1 MRPLLA
7 LVGVSLV
14 VGLAP
19 PAYADPDGGAPD
31 DASFLASLRS
41 AGVVYANPSQAIA
54 IGHSVCGQ
62 MAKGKSGPQLVSDL
76 QIDNPGLSTDHASV
90 FVALAAKF
98 YCPQQI
104 NQG

>member
-1 MRPLLA
+1 MGPRLA
-7 LVGVSLV
+7 LLGVFLMI
-14 VGLAP
+14 GLAA
-19 PAYADPDGGAPD
+19 PAYADPDSGTPD
-31 DASFLASLRS
+31 DAGFLASLRS
-41 AGVVYANPSQAIA
+41 AGVTYGNPAQAIA
-54 IGHSVCGQ
+54 IGKSLCGQ
-62 MAKGKSGPQLVSDL
+62 MSKGRSGPQLVSDL

>member
-7 LVGVSLV
+7 LLGVCV
-14 VGLAP
+14 VVALAA
-19 PAYADPDGGAPD
+19 PASADPDSGAPD
-31 DASFLASLRS
+31 DAAFLASLRS
-41 AGVVYANPSQAIA
+41 AGVIVANPTQAIA

-76 QIDNPGLSTDHASV
+76 QIDNPGLSTDHAGV
-90 FVALAAKF
+90 FIALAAKF

>member
-1 MRPLLA
+1 MRPLVA
-7 LVGVSLV
+7 LLGVCV
-14 VGLAP
+14 VLGLAA
-19 PAYADPDGGAPD
+19 PAYADPDSGAPD

-41 AGVVYANPSQAIA
+41 AGVIVANPTQAIA

-62 MAKGKSGPQLVSDL
+62 MGKGKSGPQLVADL
-76 QIDNPGLSTDHASV
+76 QIDNPGLTTDHASV

>member
-7 LVGVSLV
+7 LLAVCAAL
-14 VGLAP
+14 GLAA
-19 PAYADPDGGAPD
+19 PASADPDGTPD
-31 DASFLASLRS
+31 DAMFLASLRS
-41 AGVVYANPSQAIA
+41 AGVIVANPTQAIS

-62 MAKGKSGPQLVSDL
+62 MSKGKSGPQLVSDL
-76 QIDNPGLSTDHASV
+76 QIDNPGLSADHAGV

>member
-7 LVGVSLV
+7 LLGVCVGI
-14 VGLAP
+14 GLAA
-19 PAYADPDGGAPD
+19 PAYADPDSGAPD
-31 DASFLASLRS
+31 DAIFLASLRS
-41 AGVVYANPSQAIA
+41 AGVIVANPTQAIA

-62 MAKGKSGPQLVSDL
+62 MSKGKSGPQLVSDL

>member
-7 LVGVSLV
+7 LMGVCVAL
-14 VGLAP
+14 GLAA
-19 PAYADPDGGAPD
+19 PAYADPDSGAPD
-31 DASFLASLRS
+31 DAVFLASLRS
-41 AGVVYANPSQAIA
+41 AGVIVANPTQAIA

-76 QIDNPGLSTDHASV
+76 QIDNPGLSTDHAGV
-90 FVALAAKF
+90 FIALAAKF

>member
-1 MRPLLA
+1 MGPRLA
-7 LVGVSLV
+7 LLGVLLMI
-14 VGLAP
+14 GLAA
-19 PAYADPDGGAPD
+19 PAHADPDPGAPD

-62 MAKGKSGPQLVSDL
+62 MSKGKSGPQLVSDL

-90 FVALAAKF
+90 FIALAAKF